1 MQTTSKSM
9 VLAGMLTLTG
19 WAFWFA
25 LRAYFLSGI
34 SVSAIGLSYTPI
46 LLLVIPLL
54 LVFLTLYGISI
65 ALIPSPSIW
74 NLSWILVSI
83 GGFFVA
89 PTLLTGIV
97 ALLFA
102 IVGPIMRYRGRQSLR
117 YGIGKN
123 LYIPLRNAFPT
134 MLTVLALFIALL
146 FPALE
151 PQVPGTLEIVIPEQL
166 FLGALR
172 LTDNKISE
180 QLPAFDADAPFEEYA
195 LGFAAS
201 ELNVDLDSLTKGQ
214 QIQIIEEA
222 KNNLKEKLNI
232 EIDTKRTLGEIL
244 YTGGI
249 SRLNEA
255 TAPYIRFFPY
265 VTAIGLFL
273 LLRFAFFFVRII
285 VVLFSAAIIKLLI
298 KFGFARTIAMQHTVS
313 YPTL

>member
-1 MQTTSKSM
+1 METTNKSL
-9 VLAGMLTLTG
+9 VLAGMLVLTG
-19 WAFWFA
+19 WAFWFG

-34 SVSAIGLSYTPI
+34 TVSTLGLAYTPVLLVVI
-46 LLLVIPLL
+46 ALLLL
-54 LVFLTLYGISI
+54 FLILYGVSV
-65 ALIPSPSIW
+65 ALIPSQSIW
-74 NLSWILVSI
+74 NLSWILISI
-83 GGFFVA
+83 GGFLVA
-89 PTLLTGIV
+89 PTLLTGI
-97 ALLFA
+97 AAMLLA

-151 PQVPGTLEIVIPEQL
+151 PRVPGSLEVIIPEQL

-172 LTDNKISE
+172 LTDNTISE
-180 QLPAFDADAPFEEYA
+180 QLPAFDADAPFGEYA
-195 LGFAAS
+195 LEFAAS
-201 ELNVDLDSLTKGQ
+201 ELNVDPESFTQGQ
-214 QIQIIEEA
+214 KIQIIAEA
-222 KNNLKEKLNI
+222 KRNLEKKLDIVIDI
-232 EIDTKRTLGEIL
+232 ERTLGEIL

-249 SRLNEA
+249 GRLNQA

-273 LLRFAFFFVRII
+273 LLRFAFFFVRIL
-285 VVLFSAAIIKLLI
+285 VVLFSAALIKLLI
-298 KFGFARTIAMQHTVS
+298 KSGFARTIAMQHTVS